1 MVACHRWRP
10 GRPRRRV
17 GTLSPRRRCVT
28 TPPAGGTLGAVTWAD
43 VASTPSQTVDVDGPV
58 HYVDFGGDPDGP
70 AIVCVHGLGGSHR
83 NWLAVAPRLAELGRV
98 LAPDLVGHGRT
109 PAAGRVPDV
118 DGHCRLL
125 AGFLAAVVGRPV
137 VLLGNSMGA
146 LVAALVAAEEPRS
159 VAGLVLVDP
168 ALPVRSLAGVH
179 PQVVA
184 NFVACA
190 VPGLGEAFLAA
201 RRRRTT
207 AEQSVLRV
215 LRSCCTDVARVPA
228 PVVAAHV
235 ALTEEVDR
243 AGTDA
248 AYLTSAR
255 SLSRRIVAPGAT
267 LAALERVDQPT
278 VVLHGARDRL
288 VPLRAARSLVAAHPG
303 WRLEV
308 AADAG
313 HVPMLEVPAW
323 TADAVTRWARGDG
336 RPAFAAASAHRHDGR

>member
-1 MVACHRWRP
+1 M
-10 GRPRRRV
+10 
-17 GTLSPRRRCVT
+17 
-28 TPPAGGTLGAVTWAD
+28 TWAD
-43 VASTPSQTVDVDGPV
+43 VATVPSRTVEVDGPV

-83 NWLAVAPRLAELGRV
+83 NWLAVAPALAGLGRV

-109 PAAGRVPDV
+109 PAAGRVPDL
-118 DGHCRLL
+118 DGHRRLL
-125 AGFLAAVVGRPV
+125 SGFLAAAVGRPA
-137 VLLGNSMGA
+137 VLVGNSMGA
-146 LVAALVAAEEPRS
+146 LVAALVAADEPRS

-168 ALPVRSLAGVH
+168 ALPVRSLAGIH

-184 NFVACA
+184 SFAACA
-190 VPGLGEAFLAA
+190 VPGLGEAFLAV

-215 LRSCCTDVARVPA
+215 LRSCCVDVARVPS
-228 PVVAAHV
+228 PVVEAHV

-243 AGTDA
+243 SGTDA

-255 SLSRRIVAPGAT
+255 SLTRRMVAPAAT
-267 LAALERVDQPT
+267 LAALDRVRQPT
-278 VVLHGARDRL
+278 LVLHGARDRL
-288 VPLRAARSLVAAHPG
+288 VPLRAARAVVATRPS

-313 HVPMLEVPAW
+313 HVPMLELPAW
-323 TADAVTRWARGDG
+323 TAGTVSRWARGEG
-336 RPAFAAASAHRHDGR
+336 RAAFAAASAHRPDDR

>member
-1 MVACHRWRP
+1 
-10 GRPRRRV
+10 
-17 GTLSPRRRCVT
+17 
-28 TPPAGGTLGAVTWAD
+28 VTWAD
-43 VASTPSQTVDVDGPV
+43 VASTPSGTVDVDGPV

-70 AIVCVHGLGGSHR
+70 AIVCVHGLGGSHC

-118 DGHCRLL
+118 DGHRRLL
-125 AGFLAAVVGRPV
+125 TGFLDAAVGRPA
-137 VLLGNSMGA
+137 VLVGNSMGA
-146 LVAALVAAEEPRS
+146 LVAALVAAEEPGS
-159 VAGLVLVDP
+159 VAGLVLIDP

-179 PQVVA
+179 PQVVV
-184 NFVACA
+184 NFAACA
-190 VPGLGEAFLAA
+190 VPRLGEAFLAV
-201 RRRRTT
+201 RRSRTT
-207 AEQSVLRV
+207 AEQTVLRV
-215 LRSCCTDVARVPA
+215 LRSCCVDVARVPA

-255 SLSRRIVAPGAT
+255 SLTRRIVAPGAT

-288 VPLRAARSLVAAHPG
+288 VPLRAARAVVSAHPG
-303 WRLEV
+303 WQLEV

-313 HVPMLEVPAW
+313 HVPMLEVPGW
-323 TADAVTRWARGDG
+323 TADAVTRWAHGDG
-336 RPAFAAASAHRHDGR
+336 RSAFAAASAHRPDGR